1 MFLVHRFA
9 VVCQDKVGKAV
20 SRGKVWLYIC
30 RNIGKNTCQKV
41 LLLDTVVEGFL
52 PSSSDN
58 KTTKAL
64 INNMR
69 FVKDGKLNKSEL
81 ESLRLL
87 IYPTTVTTVCA
98 SGMEKHI
105 VKATSW
111 RWKRFY
117 SIYPSQRQNLLPTL
131 EISYQNFQNFHN
143 FQNFRK
149 KIPKSRVFFQN
160 FQKHKG
166 AATDIKGAAGS
177 SLPNYKIFI
186 FFKSFQSSGYIT

>member
-1 MFLVHRFA
+1 MVFVFLVHRFA

-30 RNIGKNTCQKV
+30 KNIGKNTCQKV

-87 IYPTTVTTVCA
+87 IYPTTVTTACV

-111 RWKRFY
+111 RWKRFRVELSHY
-117 SIYPSQRQNLLPTL
+117 NNQISYYPSKIVAQSFLLQR
-131 EISYQNFQNFHN
+131 
-143 FQNFRK
+143 
-149 KIPKSRVFFQN
+149 FF
-160 FQKHKG
+160 FTK
-166 AATDIKGAAGS
+166 TED
-177 SLPNYKIFI
+177 
-186 FFKSFQSSGYIT
+186 

>member
-1 MFLVHRFA
+1 M
-9 VVCQDKVGKAV
+9 
-20 SRGKVWLYIC
+20 
-30 RNIGKNTCQKV
+30 GKNTCQKV

-52 PSSSDN
+52 PSSSDS

-87 IYPTTVTTVCA
+87 IYPMTVTTASV

-111 RWKRFY
+111 R
-117 SIYPSQRQNLLPTL
+117 
-131 EISYQNFQNFHN
+131 
-143 FQNFRK
+143 
-149 KIPKSRVFFQN
+149 
-160 FQKHKG
+160 
-166 AATDIKGAAGS
+166 
-177 SLPNYKIFI
+177 
-186 FFKSFQSSGYIT
+186 